1 MTRTA
6 DVTQGAPQGNDQ
18 MPTEQRAEPWVLLE
32 RGLSWACPHA
42 RSCYSFHFPGQ
53 HLHWERV
60 SEHCTGQEHEKPKLC
75 KENIPGTFSGS
86 GSEGTSGSS
95 NCSCKDIEDNVS
107 HVPQTTAVGKD
118 WGWQCP
124 RLPPRLSSESRKRH
138 FICCYSSPKMWIS
151 ITRTS
156 TPPE

>member
-1 MTRTA
+1 MSHRELPKRMTRCRRNRERSLGCFWSEGSA
-6 DVTQGAPQGNDQ
+6 GPVP
-18 MPTEQRAEPWVLLE
+18 MPVAAIP
-32 RGLSWACPHA
+32 S
-42 RSCYSFHFPGQ
+42 HFPGQ

-86 GSEGTSGSS
+86 GSKGTSGSS

-124 RLPPRLSSESRKRH
+124 RLPPRLSSESRRRH

>member
-1 MTRTA
+1 MSHRELPKGMTRCRRNRERSLGCFWSEGSAGPVPTP
-6 DVTQGAPQGNDQ
+6 GAATP
-18 MPTEQRAEPWVLLE
+18 
-32 RGLSWACPHA
+32 S
-42 RSCYSFHFPGQ
+42 HFPGQ

-107 HVPQTTAVGKD
+107 HVPQTMAVGKD

-138 FICCYSSPKMWIS
+138 FICCYSFPKMWIS